1 MSNICRIAINGV
13 IVFAALVLLLPE
25 EAYAQP
31 GKRICGRWAQTPG
44 GYVGLLVEVEN
55 SSQFANVV
63 CDKVRSF
70 DPGVYMLR
78 LQGTDS
84 TMKAINAYLYNLN
97 WQHQSST
104 ACENVGKM
112 FRDSKHNSDDMC
124 DFMDGY
130 SVYAVVTNNGVT
142 TYFKRESIS
151 SVDVL
156 TSLASSVGKFVS
168 TEASVLAAYAK
179 STYASVAN
187 DVVSGY
193 NASVNAF
200 KAAYTAAIEAL
211 FRTAGNAFLS
221 DAKTTLNSLQSA
233 LTNLDSTGKDA
244 ITRIRRAIPS
254 GQLSA
259 QSATD
264 LKTVATKLGMAAGK
278 NIPKNVVNS
287 SWGVP
292 LGGGAGKLIFGVE
305 GDVAFVMNVQ
315 PNSDGKYACGI
326 AVTAGGSLGLSVQQE
341 ANAEAGAGIIWQP
354 GTITDNQGWSVGF
367 GVSGG
372 VAQGFGAGLSWGVSK
387 GMSGAENAIPGI
399 EINATTN
406 TGVDASFKAGYTKL
420 IWQGSC

>member
-1 MSNICRIAINGV
+1 M
-13 IVFAALVLLLPE
+13 
-25 EAYAQP
+25 
-31 GKRICGRWAQTPG
+31 
-44 GYVGLLVEVEN
+44 GLLVEVEN
-55 SSQFANVV
+55 SSEFANLV

-78 LQGTDS
+78 LQATDS
-84 TMKAINAYLYNLN
+84 TMKAINAYLYNLS

-124 DFMDGY
+124 DYMDGY
-130 SVYAVVTNNGVT
+130 NVYAIVLNNGVT

-151 SVDVL
+151 SIDIL
-156 TSLASSVGKFVS
+156 SSLASSIGKFVTS
-168 TEASVLAAYAK
+168 EVSILAAYAK
-179 STYASVAN
+179 STYSSVAN

-193 NASVNAF
+193 NASVAAL
-200 KAAYTAAIEAL
+200 KAAYTAAIEAAL
-211 FRTAGNAFLS
+211 RAAGNAFLS
-221 DAKTTLNSLQSA
+221 DAKTALNNLQSA

-254 GQLSA
+254 GQFSS
-259 QSATD
+259 QSAAD
-264 LKTVATKLGMAAGK
+264 MKTLASKLGMAAGK

-315 PNSDGKYACGI
+315 ANSDGKYSCGI
-326 AVTAGGSLGLSVQQE
+326 LTTAGGSLGLSAQAE
-341 ANAEAGAGIIWQP
+341 TNAEAGAGIIWQP
-354 GTITDNQGWSVGF
+354 GTITENQGWSVGF

-372 VAQGFGAGLSWGVSK
+372 VAQGFGAGLSWGVSQ
-387 GMSGAENAIPGI
+387 GMSGAANAIPGI

-406 TGVDASFKAGYTKL
+406 TGVDASFKAGYSKL